1 MSSYATNHHPNDH
14 SSCDYR
20 PEYDTTNPH
29 KSGYQTTQTTASG
42 SSYATYG
49 VYGDVAQSSGSNLA
63 GISSAS
69 TGNGSASGTVSYR
82 KPDAKRKLVVTGDG
96 GCGKTCLL
104 IMYSENRFPEAY
116 IPTVFENYVT
126 MVPFPTDSSKFVE
139 LALWDTAG
147 QEEYDRLRPLS
158 YPESDVIFICFAI
171 DFPTSLANV
180 TDKWHPEVSHFCEGV
195 PLILVGTKV
204 KLIDLRKDQRT
215 SDLLAAQGT
224 TPITP
229 QQGQAVAKEIGAT
242 YMEVIRLII
251 QCSAKHNIGVKEVF
265 NAALRLAMRGRK
277 MEKMKRRVCKIL

>member
-1 MSSYATNHHPNDH
+1 MSSYAGNHQANDH
-14 SSCDYR
+14 HNSSSCDYR
-20 PEYDTTNPH
+20 PEYDISNPN

-63 GISSAS
+63 GLSSAS
-69 TGNGSASGTVSYR
+69 TGNGSTQGAHSYR

-195 PLILVGTKV
+195 PLILVGTK
-204 KLIDLRKDQRT
+204 IDLRKDQRT

-224 TPITP
+224 TPITA

-242 YMEVIRLII
+242 YME
-251 QCSAKHNIGVKEVF
+251 CSAKHNIGVKEVF
-265 NAALRLAMRGRK
+265 NAALRLAMRSRK

>member
-1 MSSYATNHHPNDH
+1 MSSYAGNHQANDH
-14 SSCDYR
+14 HNSSSCDYR
-20 PEYDTTNPH
+20 PEYDISNPN

-63 GISSAS
+63 GLSSAS
-69 TGNGSASGTVSYR
+69 TGNGSTQGAHSYR

-195 PLILVGTKV
+195 PLILVGTK
-204 KLIDLRKDQRT
+204 IDLRKDQRT
-215 SDLLAAQGT
+215 SDLLAAQGYNT
-224 TPITP
+224 YNSSTRASSS
-229 QQGQAVAKEIGAT
+229 QGD
-242 YMEVIRLII
+242 RSD
-251 QCSAKHNIGVKEVF
+251 CSAKHNIGVKEVF
-265 NAALRLAMRGRK
+265 NAALRLAMRSRK

>member
-1 MSSYATNHHPNDH
+1 MSSYAGNHQANDH
-14 SSCDYR
+14 HNSSSCDYR
-20 PEYDTTNPH
+20 PEYDISNPN

-63 GISSAS
+63 GLSSAS
-69 TGNGSASGTVSYR
+69 TGNGSTQGAHSYR

-126 MVPFPTDSSKFVE
+126 MVPFQRIHQN
-139 LALWDTAG
+139 L
-147 QEEYDRLRPLS
+147 LRPLS

-195 PLILVGTKV
+195 PLILVGTK
-204 KLIDLRKDQRT
+204 IDLRKDQRT

-224 TPITP
+224 TPITA

-242 YMEVIRLII
+242 YME
-251 QCSAKHNIGVKEVF
+251 CSAKHNIGVKEVF
-265 NAALRLAMRGRK
+265 NAALRLAMRSRK

>member
-1 MSSYATNHHPNDH
+1 MPSSTTAYVENYA
-14 SSCDYR
+14 SRDYR
-20 PEYDTTNPH
+20 PDYDGSHPT

-63 GISSAS
+63 GMTI
-69 TGNGSASGTVSYR
+69 GSAGSGGGGAGSTYR

-126 MVPFPTDSSKFVE
+126 MVPFPTDPTKFVE

-195 PLILVGTKV
+195 PLILVGTKT
-204 KLIDLRKDQRT
+204 DLRRDQRT
-215 SDLLAAQGT
+215 LDLLAAQGT
-224 TPITP
+224 IPITP

-242 YMEVIRLII
+242 YME
-251 QCSAKHNIGVKEVF
+251 CSAKHNDGVKELF
-265 NAALRLAMRGRK
+265 NAALKLAMKGRK